1 MSVRLAME
9 AVSKFVSTRTVTT
22 DVRAIRGTLWQVTA
36 LAVQVSWPTKLVYKL
51 RSLHTCIVIF
61 MNVDLTDLNE
71 CLTENGGCRQTCT
84 NTVGSYVCSCNEGFT
99 LASDRRNCTGKPWPR
114 NFTIIII
121 IIAGAKTERELI
133 IIALILL
140 YNFSD
145 INECQSNMGGC
156 AHSCY
161 NTIGSFT
168 CDCMP
173 GYTLANDDSTCNG
186 EIQ

>member
-71 CLTENGGCRQTCT
+71 CLSENGGCRQICT

-99 LASDRRNCTGKPWPR
+99 LASDGHNCTGKPWPR
-114 NFTIIII
+114 NFTI
-121 IIAGAKTERELI
+121 L
-133 IIALILL
+133 
-140 YNFSD
+140 
-145 INECQSNMGGC
+145 
-156 AHSCY
+156 
-161 NTIGSFT
+161 
-168 CDCMP
+168 
-173 GYTLANDDSTCNG
+173 
-186 EIQ
+186 